1 MAVNRMLMPSKSK
14 EKKIFVYLPT
24 RMHCAAGMIFRDRN
38 MQLENVVII
47 LGKRLINN
55 RLSTEG
61 ATRVTALLCALDSF
75 PANNTALIFCG
86 GKTKG
91 QSISE
96 ADAMYRYF
104 QTLNSS
110 RSIPFPDSHILLENR
125 SLNTFQNMDNA
136 AKMLCDSGLFNTSSF
151 ESSPI
156 NVTLLSND
164 YHIERILE
172 IQTLMDE
179 QGLLRVFKSR
189 CASKGLELSISLDV
203 KQHISVPY
211 PHWGT
216 FAEAFLLLDELTTY
230 RVYLEGVIGGVFTRD
245 LSVVR
250 AEPLLIAR
258 TAIEKLLALPLG
270 NDVLLQIEDMKKA
283 IEMTA
288 IECNL
293 CVAQQALDIIHP
305 ILTALNRTIDP
316 ESSPLFLDEL

>member
-1 MAVNRMLMPSKSK
+1 MAVKRMLMRSRHKA
-14 EKKIFVYLPT
+14 KKNFVYLPT
-24 RMHCAAGMIFRDRN
+24 RMHCAAGMIFRERN
-38 MQLENVVII
+38 MKLENVVII

-61 ATRVTALLCALDSF
+61 ASRVTALSDALNSF
-75 PANNTALIFCG
+75 PERNTALIFCG
-86 GKTKG
+86 GKTEG
-91 QSISE
+91 QTISE
-96 ADAMYRYF
+96 ADAMYGYF
-104 QTLNSS
+104 QALNSS
-110 RSIPFPDSHILLENR
+110 RSIPFSESHILLENR
-125 SLNTFQNMDNA
+125 SINTFQNMSNA
-136 AKMLCDSGLFNTSSF
+136 AKMICDSGLFNSSSL

-179 QGLLRVFKSR
+179 QGLLRVLRSR
-189 CASKGLELSISLDV
+189 CASKGLELHISLDV
-203 KQHISVPY
+203 KQHICVPY
-211 PHWGT
+211 PHRGT

-250 AEPLLIAR
+250 AKPLLIAR
-258 TAIEKLLALPLG
+258 TAIEKLQALPLG
-270 NDVLLQIEDMKKA
+270 NDVLLQIEDIKKA

-293 CVAQQALDIIHP
+293 GVAQQALDIIHP

-316 ESSPLFLDEL
+316 ESLP

>member
-1 MAVNRMLMPSKSK
+1 
-14 EKKIFVYLPT
+14 
-24 RMHCAAGMIFRDRN
+24 
-38 MQLENVVII
+38 MQLDNVVII

-61 ATRVTALLCALDSF
+61 ASRVTALLYALDSF

-86 GKTKG
+86 GKTEG
-91 QSISE
+91 QNTSE

-125 SLNTFQNMDNA
+125 SLNTFQNMENA

-179 QGLLRVFKSR
+179 QGLLRVLKSR
-189 CASKGLELSISLDV
+189 CASKGLELSISLDA
-203 KQHISVPY
+203 KQHIHVPY
-211 PHWGT
+211 PHRGIS
-216 FAEAFLLLDELTTY
+216 AEAFLLLDELTTY
-230 RVYLEGVIGGVFTRD
+230 RVYLEGVIGDAFTRD
-245 LSVVR
+245 LSAVR
-250 AEPLLIAR
+250 SKPLLIAQA
-258 TAIEKLLALPLG
+258 AIEKLLVLPLG
-270 NDVLLQIEDMKKA
+270 NETLLQVEEMKKA

-288 IECNL
+288 FDCDVG
-293 CVAQQALDIIHP
+293 VAKQALDIFHP
-305 ILTALNRTIDP
+305 ILTLLNRTLDP
-316 ESSPLFLDEL
+316 EFML